1 MANAWP
7 TEIRLSKD
15 RRTLTVGFDNG
26 ESHALSA
33 EYLRVFSPS
42 AEVQG
47 HSAEQR
53 VTVGGKASV
62 EILKVEPVGN
72 YAVRLQFD
80 DLHNTGIFTWGYL
93 LELGREHGNRWP
105 AYLDEL
111 NAKGLSRQTVTRG

>member
-1 MANAWP
+1 MADQWP

-53 VTVGGKASV
+53 VTVGGKAAV

-93 LELGREHGNRWP
+93 LTLGREQGERW
-105 AYLDEL
+105 ASYLEEL
-111 NAKGLSRQTVTRG
+111 KTKSLSREPPKRR